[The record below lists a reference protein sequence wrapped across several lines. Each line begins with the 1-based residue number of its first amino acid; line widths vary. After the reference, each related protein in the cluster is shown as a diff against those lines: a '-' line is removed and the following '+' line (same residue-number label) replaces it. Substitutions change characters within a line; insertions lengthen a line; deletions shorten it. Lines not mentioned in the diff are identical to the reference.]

1 MYIECMHKIPK
12 EANVE
17 QAKQMLIQNSFVYNN
32 PCCKCHK
39 QCSTPTKDIWMRR
52 IKEFG
57 SIEAMYAQ
65 YKCRKCRKSNDALS
79 IAPIIATAPIA
90 GVVAVAPIA
99 DAVAVEPLRCIAKQP
114 AMMKKKEERPMVQ
127 IRSCK
132 PPHEVGKDV
141 MHKPGHFAFSVWED
155 GVFKGTTYYKHSGKE
170 VD

>member
-1 MYIECMHKIPK
+1 MHMYIECMHKIPK
-12 EANVE
+12 EATVE

-57 SIEAMYAQ
+57 SIDAMYAQ
-65 YKCRKCRKSNDALS
+65 YKCRKCLKSYVALDVMA
-79 IAPIIATAPIA
+79 IAPMPM
-90 GVVAVAPIA
+90 A
-99 DAVAVEPLRCIAKQP
+99 DAVAMEPLRCIAKQP

-127 IRSCK
+127 VKPCK
-132 PPHEVGKDV
+132 PAHEVGNHV
-141 MHKPGHFAFSVWED
+141 LHKPGHFAFSVWED